1 MFVNKND
8 KKIKNIIVLFVFL
21 VYNYSSIVYGV
32 VYMDAVIIIVII
44 TLVFSVTIGL
54 IIMNRDDVPDV
65 LIEEYDEALE
75 NRRKELKEEDKI
87 NKDILEKDIEV
98 VITKDDKVDDDEIV

>member
-1 MFVNKND
+1 
-8 KKIKNIIVLFVFL
+8 
-21 VYNYSSIVYGV
+21 
-32 VYMDAVIIIVII
+32 MDTVIIMVII

-65 LIEEYDEALE
+65 LIEEYDEALK

-87 NKDILEKDIEV
+87 NNDILKKDIEV
-98 VITKDDKVDDDEIV
+98 VITKDDEAKDDDEIV

>member
-54 IIMNRDDVPDV
+54 IIMNRDEVPEV
-65 LIEEYDEALE
+65 LIEEYNEALE
-75 NRRKELKEEDKI
+75 DRRKELKEDDKI
-87 NKDILEKDIEV
+87 NKDILDKNIEV
-98 VITKDDKVDDDEIV
+98 VVTDEEVDDKEII